1 MPRRDGES
9 LLQCSVQAT
18 SHAPLQLY
26 RLDTRDTPLLL
37 AGAGAGHA
45 APDTRHVSPAG
56 TRYTCTQHSAQG
68 VRYFTEQ
75 GTQTL
80 ANGYS
85 TRWGKQQFVENIYSK
100 SELKYLQGV
109 SVQVP
114 AESDLSEPEHG
125 GGECAA
131 GQVHVAAARGR
142 GWGRGGAQAG
152 QQRDH
157 CVSV

>member
-1 MPRRDGES
+1 MSGRLCTARASTVCGTAWSCAGPRTSEYYLAAEVLLTTYHVPRRDGES

-26 RLDTRDTPLLL
+26 RLDSRDTPLLL
-37 AGAGAGHA
+37 AGAGQGAGHA

-85 TRWGKQQFVENIYSK
+85 TRWGQNENR
-100 SELKYLQGV
+100 KYFFEIRINISPGSLGPAPGGV
-109 SVQVP
+109 
-114 AESDLSEPEHG
+114 
-125 GGECAA
+125 
-131 GQVHVAAARGR
+131 
-142 GWGRGGAQAG
+142 
-152 QQRDH
+152 
-157 CVSV
+157 

>member
-1 MPRRDGES
+1 MSRRDGES

-37 AGAGAGHA
+37 AGAGAGAGHA

-85 TRWGKQQFVENIYSK
+85 TRWGQTAVCG
-100 SELKYLQGV
+100 KYLFEIRIKISPGSLGPGPGGV
-109 SVQVP
+109 
-114 AESDLSEPEHG
+114 
-125 GGECAA
+125 
-131 GQVHVAAARGR
+131 
-142 GWGRGGAQAG
+142 
-152 QQRDH
+152 
-157 CVSV
+157 